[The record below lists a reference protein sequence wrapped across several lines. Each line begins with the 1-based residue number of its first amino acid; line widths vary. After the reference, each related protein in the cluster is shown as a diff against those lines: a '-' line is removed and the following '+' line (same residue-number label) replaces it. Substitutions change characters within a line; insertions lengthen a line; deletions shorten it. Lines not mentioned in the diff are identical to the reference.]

1 MQFYTESILGKKSQ
15 LNKFSKLKYIEY
27 ISKCEQELEKSL
39 NNKENFFFNTLSSHY
54 QTSVEKN
61 KYLLKKKLKNKI
73 LIVGMGGSVLG
84 AKTIASYLGLDNY
97 FFLDDLSVYDIFNL
111 INKDLKNFSIF
122 IISKSGNTLETII
135 NFNLLIKKI
144 GKKFMKN
151 FIIISQRNTNLHKFA
166 INNNLIFFEHNSNLS
181 GRYSVLSEVGLI
193 MFSINKKEILNAIQF
208 VISKKF
214 KKILIKNTA
223 FLFTLMKFSKVNQH
237 VFLIYSKELLNFGYW
252 HQQLLAESI
261 GKDSMD
267 FTPWVS
273 MCPKDNHSIMQ
284 LFLGGKKNKFF
295 SFLKIV
301 KNKKDYLLTK
311 NNLLNKNLNNTK
323 LSKVIDAQFNA
334 TVNIFKKNN
343 IPHRAI
349 LINEKKPKDLISLF
363 VYSMLETVLLCKMS
377 RVNPFNQP
385 AVESIKKETLRILK

>member
-97 FFLDDLSVYDIFNL
+97 FFLDDLSAYDIFNL

-261 GKDSMD
+261 GKDSID

-334 TVNIFKKNN
+334 TVNVFKKNN
-343 IPHRAI
+343 IPHRVI

>member
-1 MQFYTESILGKKSQ
+1 MS
-15 LNKFSKLKYIEY
+15 KFAIQATQ
-27 ISKCEQELEKSL
+27 IRA
-39 NNKENFFFNTLSSHY
+39 
-54 QTSVEKN
+54 
-61 KYLLKKKLKNKI
+61 
-73 LIVGMGGSVLG
+73 VLG
-84 AKTIASYLGLDNY
+84 AKEVLHNLDASIPHAKWTSVVGPNGAGKSTLLKVIAGLVQFDGQVLFPMRDEKIFNLKKNAQYLSWLGQNEGSA
-97 FFLDDLSVYDIFNL
+97 DDLSVYDIFNL

-151 FIIISQRNTNLHKFA
+151 FIVISQRNTNLHKFA

-334 TVNIFKKNN
+334 TVNVFKKNN
-343 IPHRAI
+343 IPHRVI

>member
-97 FFLDDLSVYDIFNL
+97 FFLDDLSAYDIFNL

-334 TVNIFKKNN
+334 TVNVFKKNN
-343 IPHRAI
+343 IPHRVI

>member
-301 KNKKDYLLTK
+301 KNKKDYLLTQ

-334 TVNIFKKNN
+334 TVNVFKKNN
-343 IPHRAI
+343 IPHRVI